1 MHFEYICDA
10 VTHGLMRVQLDTGTP
25 VVFGVLTALT
35 DEQALQRAG
44 IGKGESKGHSEW
56 TRREWLDLCTR

>member
-44 IGKGESKGHSEW
+44 IGKGESKGHSE
-56 TRREWLDLCTR
+56 